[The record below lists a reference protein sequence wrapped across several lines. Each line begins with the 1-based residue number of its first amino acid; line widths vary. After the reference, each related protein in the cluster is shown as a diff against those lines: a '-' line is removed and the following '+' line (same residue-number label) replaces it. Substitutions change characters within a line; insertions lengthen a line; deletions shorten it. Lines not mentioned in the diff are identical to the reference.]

1 MLEQVVRMT
10 NSLAHQVSVLI
21 WNRGKLKLEWN
32 TYGNKFRKNQDH
44 TYKKQN
50 HFRCDVKADCDD
62 ESDEVSC
69 QIVHLKAGYLK
80 ESTFF
85 VTFLVF

>member
-1 MLEQVVRMT
+1 MEI
-10 NSLAHQVSVLI
+10 NS
-21 WNRGKLKLEWN
+21 E
-32 TYGNKFRKNQDH
+32 KNHDH
-44 TYKKQN
+44 TYNIFFTKKN
-50 HFRCDVKADCDD
+50 LFRCDVKADCDD

-85 VTFLVF
+85 VPFLVIIVLK